1 MTLPLHKQ
9 LLSSARLRDRARVAF
24 LAFTTLEIFVLPPMF
39 QEGLVNPA
47 ILGIA
52 PSLTL
57 AAGVVAV
64 SDRWSYAIV
73 AGGIAVLALAARLL
87 VLFARGPTTM
97 ITNGVMSILAV
108 GTLFVLLIVYV
119 FAPGRATWHRLVG
132 AVVAYLLLAV
142 MWARAF
148 EVLRIFNP
156 HALDLPEAAGDF
168 TDLIY
173 FSFATLTTLGYGL
186 PVGPIARSMVSVEAV
201 MGQMYLAIL
210 IARLVSAPPSSNH
223 HKEPANG

>member
-1 MTLPLHKQ
+1 VPQPLYIF
-9 LLSSARLRDRARVAF
+9 SSAQLRDHARVAF
-24 LAFTTLEIFVLPPMF
+24 LAFVTLEIFILPPMY
-39 QEGLVNPA
+39 QEGLVSPA

-64 SDRWSYAIV
+64 SDRLSYAIV
-73 AGGIAVLALAARLL
+73 AGGIALLALAARALML
-87 VLFARGPTTM
+87 VARGPTTM
-97 ITNGVMSILAV
+97 IINGVMTILSV

-119 FAPGRATWHRLVG
+119 FGPGRATWHRLIG
-132 AVVAYLLLAV
+132 AVVAYLLLAI
-142 MWARAF
+142 MWARAY
-148 EVLRIFNP
+148 EVLIVINP
-156 HALDLPEAAGDF
+156 GALDLPHAAGDF

-173 FSFATLTTLGYGL
+173 FSFATFTTLGYGL

-210 IARLVSAPPSSNH
+210 IARLVSAPSSSGTP
-223 HKEPANG
+223 EAGR

>member
-1 MTLPLHKQ
+1 MTQPLHKQ
-9 LLSSARLRDRARVAF
+9 LLSSARLRDHARVAF
-24 LAFTTLEIFVLPPMF
+24 LAFVTLEIFVLPPMY
-39 QEGLVNPA
+39 QEGLVSA
-47 ILGIA
+47 AVLGIA

-73 AGGIAVLALAARLL
+73 AGGIALLALAARALML
-87 VLFARGPTTM
+87 VARGPTTM
-97 ITNGVMSILAV
+97 IINGVMTILAV
-108 GTLFVLLIVYV
+108 GTLFVLLLIYV

-132 AVVAYLLLAV
+132 AVVAYLLLAII
-142 MWARAF
+142 WARAF
-148 EVLRIFNP
+148 ELLRIFNP
-156 HALDLPEAAGDF
+156 HALDLPEAAADF

-173 FSFATLTTLGYGL
+173 FSFATITTLGYGL

-210 IARLVSAPPSSNH
+210 IARLVSAPPPSSH
-223 HKEPANG
+223 QKQPAD